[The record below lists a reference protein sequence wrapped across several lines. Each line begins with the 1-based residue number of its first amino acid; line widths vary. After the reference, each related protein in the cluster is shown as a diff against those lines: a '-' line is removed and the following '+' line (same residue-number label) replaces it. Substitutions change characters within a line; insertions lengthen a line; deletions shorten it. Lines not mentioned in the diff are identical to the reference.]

1 MDDRSPKTWG
11 LESGWNTR
19 FMINFIE
26 LDWYVADSS
35 AGSDWMLQLIWLEQT
50 TAKKKHEKHV
60 GDLPFH
66 PAMLFFITK
75 TRLTFLTILD
85 IYIYIYTSGIPRMET
100 FKICQYH
107 WVGPR
112 TRRAPLP
119 CPEALAEFM
128 VDEKAGAPKT
138 NSKALSLKIGKIP
151 KTGCWFQ
158 PISKWEIFPK

>member
-1 MDDRSPKTWG
+1 
-11 LESGWNTR
+11 
-19 FMINFIE
+19 
-26 LDWYVADSS
+26 
-35 AGSDWMLQLIWLEQT
+35 
-50 TAKKKHEKHV
+50 
-60 GDLPFH
+60 
-66 PAMLFFITK
+66 
-75 TRLTFLTILD
+75 
-85 IYIYIYTSGIPRMET
+85 MET

-158 PISKWEIFPK
+158 PISKWEIFPSRGENKKTFENRHHPEKDMNYSIWTNPVDIQGRFDLIVSFVEGRSLEKVEK